1 MTLLLNIPLIQA
13 SHLVSLGILPGIFM
27 EKDGLP
33 IISKLLFFCPSH
45 PPKKNQQK
53 TSQKCFQKLINWGR
67 VNLGGTSFDI
77 LEFREIHYWK
87 QQMGVLT
94 KAVHFNI
101 VKMVP
106 LRHNEK
112 LLFATQKPVQF

>member
-1 MTLLLNIPLIQA
+1 
-13 SHLVSLGILPGIFM
+13 M

-33 IISKLLFFCPSH
+33 IISKLLSFCPSH
-45 PPKKNQQK
+45 PLKKKKKNQQN
-53 TSQKCFQKLINWGR
+53 TSQKCFQKLTKRGR

-77 LEFREIHYWK
+77 LEFIEIHYRK

-94 KAVHFNI
+94 KAAHFNI

-112 LLFATQKPVQF
+112 SPFAIQKPVQF